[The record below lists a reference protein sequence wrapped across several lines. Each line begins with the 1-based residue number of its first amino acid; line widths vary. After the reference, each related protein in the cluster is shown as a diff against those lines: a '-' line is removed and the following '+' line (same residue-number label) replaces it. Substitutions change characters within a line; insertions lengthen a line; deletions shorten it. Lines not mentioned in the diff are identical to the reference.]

1 VGKST
6 VAVNLALALQHVGA
20 RVGLVDAGH
29 VKQEWTKDA
38 VVDALVVLT
47 NVETFESLNRHRSR
61 SWQKIADRLFDLS
74 AAFRNG

>member
-1 VGKST
+1 
-6 VAVNLALALQHVGA
+6 
-20 RVGLVDAGH
+20 
-29 VKQEWTKDA
+29 
-38 VVDALVVLT
+38 VVDALIVLT